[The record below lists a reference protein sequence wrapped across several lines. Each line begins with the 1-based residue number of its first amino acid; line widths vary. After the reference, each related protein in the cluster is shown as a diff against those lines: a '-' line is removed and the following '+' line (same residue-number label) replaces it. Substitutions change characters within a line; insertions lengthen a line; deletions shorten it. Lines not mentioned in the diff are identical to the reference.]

1 MLTQKT
7 AKLFMNGNSQAVRL
21 PLEYRFAVDEVFV
34 TKNPHTGDV
43 ILSTLPNTNVWADFF
58 EFTSAIAD
66 TSGYMETRE
75 LNTPP
80 SATGIFDDVASD
92 RKRKRAK

>member
-1 MLTQKT
+1 MQAQKS

-21 PLEYRFAVDEVFV
+21 PLEFRFNVDEVFV

-43 ILSTLPNTNVWADFF
+43 VLSTSPSSNVWTDFF

-66 TSGYMETRE
+66 TSGYMDVRE
-75 LNTPP
+75 LNAQPI
-80 SATGIFDDVASD
+80 ADGLFDDQRASKKS
-92 RKRKRAK
+92 KRTP